1 MASSNQIELDISY
14 NLKNKGFRLIKD
26 GQTVLLEDGEGNQA
40 RSYIYKEW
48 NKTVK
53 KFEDEIEKMQI
64 VKDKLIFQEILACL
78 TKNYNKIYSDNDNGS
93 TSSIIA
99 SDSINDSTL
108 EPETPLDKLN
118 DITPEYWRTQ
128 LIAKYDVLQET
139 IKTSITPLPQLK
151 LSLEFALSVKNVL
164 NIHDNTLPFAG
175 FLLGAPSSLK
185 TVTVELFRAY
195 WHAKYTDDFSPKA
208 FVSHYSGLPKEK
220 LAEIDLLPKIRFK
233 FFLTPEL
240 APLFTGNE
248 DEIKKAFRECV
259 LAVYTSN
266 HNDNQDAIEDAQ
278 KNIERSLNVL
288 RFYLS
293 RTMMPT
299 DPIFHNMFMAM
310 EGLAYTGLTVA
321 LGVKPD
327 GSAHTR
333 YARTGYIRPY
343 EITEEI
349 MRKMEGLH
357 LDKLNKILMKP
368 EERRRTFE
376 KNILTSID
384 FYGSGMNEYSYKN
397 RFVNFIISLETLLL
411 VEREAREALA
421 KRTARTLGPNS
432 EARRAR

>member
-1 MASSNQIELDISY
+1 MTQTDFEPNLIFVTLVDDGYSLLLNGDQRYSIRLPMDLSRKTVAGKQNAVETEIRNGCNSFGLNTVNSENIRRRAEEAITSLEQRWATAREERLRPKMASSNQIELDISY

-220 LAEIDLLPKIRFK
+220 LAEIDLL
-233 FFLTPEL
+233 
-240 APLFTGNE
+240 
-248 DEIKKAFRECV
+248 
-259 LAVYTSN
+259 
-266 HNDNQDAIEDAQ
+266 Q
-278 KNIERSLNVL
+278 KYVSSS
-288 RFYLS
+288 F
-293 RTMMPT
+293 
-299 DPIFHNMFMAM
+299 
-310 EGLAYTGLTVA
+310 
-321 LGVKPD
+321 
-327 GSAHTR
+327 
-333 YARTGYIRPY
+333 
-343 EITEEI
+343 
-349 MRKMEGLH
+349 
-357 LDKLNKILMKP
+357 
-368 EERRRTFE
+368 
-376 KNILTSID
+376 
-384 FYGSGMNEYSYKN
+384 
-397 RFVNFIISLETLLL
+397 
-411 VEREAREALA
+411 
-421 KRTARTLGPNS
+421 
-432 EARRAR
+432 